1 MALLALMKSL
11 IIEDLYLLSKC
22 PQVTMVQMSSQE
34 RRTII
39 YVGAILATDSK
50 VQLRWFLNLATKL

>member
-50 VQLRWFLNLATKL
+50 VQLRWFLNLAIKL

>member
-1 MALLALMKSL
+1 MSSSEEK
-11 IIEDLYLLSKC
+11 
-22 PQVTMVQMSSQE
+22 PPMVQMSSQE

-50 VQLRWFLNLATKL
+50 VQLRWFLNLAIKL